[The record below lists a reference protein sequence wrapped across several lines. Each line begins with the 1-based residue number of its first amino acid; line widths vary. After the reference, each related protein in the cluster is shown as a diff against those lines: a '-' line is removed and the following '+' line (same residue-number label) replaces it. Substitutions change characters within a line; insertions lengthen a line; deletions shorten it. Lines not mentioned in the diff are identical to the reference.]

1 MAKSN
6 PEDELELVLD
16 RTPIKYP
23 ALVMETFLSIGK
35 NEFRDDC
42 AALSDEY
49 CWMVS
54 KQHIFVWSKEG
65 DAGRQSAPLPLPPS
79 GLPHSARSVVVY
91 KKGRVRP
98 PGLLVVS
105 GEGVAR
111 HWPSIESSVHD
122 EAVIDLASEVT
133 LSVQLLDLSAR
144 SKLTKLKYI
153 ESMLVL

>member
-1 MAKSN
+1 M
-6 PEDELELVLD
+6 
-16 RTPIKYP
+16 
-23 ALVMETFLSIGK
+23 
-35 NEFRDDC
+35 C
-42 AALSDEY
+42 
-49 CWMVS
+49 S
-54 KQHIFVWSKEG
+54 KFQEG

-91 KKGRVRP
+91 KKGQYISQFTFFSSLSINTLGRVRP

-153 ESMLVL
+153 ESMLVLQFYPYIVLRGILHSDDYVRVCFPAKKQHSFHER